1 MGTLHVMTPGQL
13 RWRRRMYNNSIVALM
28 KNLGL
33 PMTRLQ
39 YIALAYGNKQFPDLE
54 YISSEEEAEIP
65 VEFRKR

>member
-39 YIALAYGNKQFPDLE
+39 YIALAYGNKKFPDLE

>member
-1 MGTLHVMTPGQL
+1 
-13 RWRRRMYNNSIVALM
+13 MYNNSIVALM

-39 YIALAYGNKQFPDLE
+39 YIALAYGNKKFPDLE